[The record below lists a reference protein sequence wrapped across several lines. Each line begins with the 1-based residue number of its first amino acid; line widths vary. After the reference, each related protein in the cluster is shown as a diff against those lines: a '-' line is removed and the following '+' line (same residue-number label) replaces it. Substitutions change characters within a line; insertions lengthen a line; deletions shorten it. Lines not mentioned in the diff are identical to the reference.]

1 MEHNEAYGKLTR
13 MQRIERGKAIIQGK
27 RESLSVRPSRLDG
40 YVNVLN
46 RYGTTKDSGEAYEFV
61 QDPATPDVSLT
72 IHYEDNGIFAK
83 IIDTPAEE
91 ALKHGFTLNLN
102 SEDLDSFVKK
112 AMDALEWEEGG
123 DSDQMGPPVRWG
135 HHRHVGR

>member
-83 IIDTPAEE
+83 IDRHTGRGGPE
-91 ALKHGFTLNLN
+91 ARLHP
-102 SEDLDSFVKK
+102 EP
-112 AMDALEWEEGG
+112 
-123 DSDQMGPPVRWG
+123 Q
-135 HHRHVGR
+135 